1 MIGYVTLDEAKEF
14 IENRY
19 EEVSDTELS
28 KGLYKALDK
37 IESLMIRDS
46 GKSDKQELI
55 FPRID
60 EEKVPDEIKKA
71 QILEAYSIVKDL
83 EDENTGDIEKGIASK
98 SIGDMSISY
107 IANNTNKI
115 GATVFANAQA
125 KNILY
130 KYVRKTY
137 DWS

>member
-1 MIGYVTLDEAKEF
+1 MIGYVSLDEAKEF
-14 IENRY
+14 LKNRY
-19 EEVSDTELS
+19 EEVSEQELS

-37 IESLMIRDS
+37 IESLIVRDS
-46 GKSDKQELI
+46 GKSDTQELI
-55 FPRID
+55 FPRIN
-60 EEKVPDEIKKA
+60 EKEVPSEIKKA
-71 QILEAYSIVKDL
+71 QMLEAYSIVKDV
-83 EDENTGDIEKGIASK
+83 DDDNINDIEKGIASK

-107 IANNTNKI
+107 NSNTSNSI
-115 GATVFANAQA
+115 GSIIFTNAQA

>member
-14 IENRY
+14 IKNRY

-55 FPRID
+55 FPRIN
-60 EEKVPDEIKKA
+60 EKKVPDEIKKA
-71 QILEAYSIVKDL
+71 QILEAYSITKSIND
-83 EDENTGDIEKGIASK
+83 DTSNDIEKGIASK

-107 IANNTNKI
+107 TTNAMNKI
-115 GATVFANAQA
+115 GSIIFANSEA

>member
-1 MIGYVTLDEAKEF
+1 MIGYVSLDEAKEF
-14 IENRY
+14 IRNRY
-19 EEVSDTELS
+19 EEVSEQELS

-37 IESLMIRDS
+37 IESLMIRDG

-55 FPRID
+55 FPRIN
-60 EEKVPDEIKKA
+60 ELKVPDEIKKA
-71 QILEAYSIVKDL
+71 QILEAYSIVKDF
-83 EDENTGDIEKGIASK
+83 EDDNTSDIEKGIVSK

-107 IANNTNKI
+107 NSNKNNQI
-115 GATVFANAQA
+115 GATIFASSQA
-125 KNILY
+125 KSILY

>member
-1 MIGYVTLDEAKEF
+1 MIGYVSLDEAKEF
-14 IENRY
+14 IKNRY
-19 EEVSDTELS
+19 DEVSEQELS

-60 EEKVPDEIKKA
+60 ENKVPDEIKKA

-83 EDENTGDIEKGIASK
+83 DDDNTSDVEKGIASK

-107 IANNTNKI
+107 TTNTINKI
-115 GATVFANAQA
+115 GSIVFANSEA
-125 KNILY
+125 KAILY

>member
-1 MIGYVTLDEAKEF
+1 MIGYVSLDEAKEF
-14 IENRY
+14 LKNRY
-19 EEVSDTELS
+19 EEVSEQELS

-46 GKSDKQELI
+46 GRSETQELI
-55 FPRID
+55 FPRIN
-60 EEKVPDEIKKA
+60 EKKVPDEIKKA
-71 QILEAYSIVKDL
+71 QMLEAYSIVKDV
-83 EDENTGDIEKGIASK
+83 DDDNINDIEKGIASK

-107 IANNTNKI
+107 NSNASNSI
-115 GATVFANAQA
+115 GSIIFANAQA

>member
-1 MIGYVTLDEAKEF
+1 MIGYVSLDEAKEF
-14 IENRY
+14 IKNRY

-37 IESLMIRDS
+37 IESLCIRDS
-46 GKSDKQELI
+46 GKSDTQELI
-55 FPRID
+55 FPRIN
-60 EEKVPDEIKKA
+60 ELKVPDEIKKA
-71 QILEAYSIVKDL
+71 QILEAYSIIKDL
-83 EDENTGDIEKGIASK
+83 DDDNTSDIEKGIASK

-107 IANNTNKI
+107 NNNKNNQI
-115 GATVFANAQA
+115 GATIFVSSQA
-125 KNILY
+125 KTILY

>member
-1 MIGYVTLDEAKEF
+1 MIGYVSLDEAKEF
-14 IENRY
+14 IKNRY
-19 EEVSDTELS
+19 EEVSEQELS

-46 GKSDKQELI
+46 GRNETQELI
-55 FPRID
+55 FPRIN
-60 EEKVPDEIKKA
+60 ESKVPDEIKKA

-83 EDENTGDIEKGIASK
+83 DDDNTSDIEKGIASK

-107 IANNTNKI
+107 NNNKNNQI
-115 GATVFANAQA
+115 GATIFASSQA
-125 KNILY
+125 KSILY

>member
-14 IENRY
+14 IKSRY
-19 EEVSDTELS
+19 EKVSEQELS

-37 IESLMIRDS
+37 IESLCIRDS

-83 EDENTGDIEKGIASK
+83 EDDNTSDIEKGIASK

-107 IANNTNKI
+107 TANNTNKI
-115 GATVFANAQA
+115 GNIVFTSSQA
-125 KNILY
+125 KAIIY

>member
-1 MIGYVTLDEAKEF
+1 MIGYVSLDEAKEF
-14 IENRY
+14 IKNRY
-19 EEVSDTELS
+19 EEVSEQELS

-55 FPRID
+55 FPRIN
-60 EEKVPDEIKKA
+60 ESKVPDEIKKA

-83 EDENTGDIEKGIASK
+83 DDDYTGDIEKGITSR
-98 SIGDMSISY
+98 SISDMSVSY
-107 IANNTNKI
+107 TANNTNKI
-115 GATVFANAQA
+115 GNIVFANSQA
-125 KNILY
+125 KAILY

>member
-14 IENRY
+14 IKNRY
-19 EEVSDTELS
+19 EEVSEQELS

-55 FPRID
+55 FPRIN
-60 EEKVPDEIKKA
+60 ELKVPDEIKKA
-71 QILEAYSIVKDL
+71 QILEAYSITKSIND
-83 EDENTGDIEKGIASK
+83 DTSNDIEKGIASK

-107 IANNTNKI
+107 TTNAMNKI
-115 GATVFANAQA
+115 GSIIFTNSET

-130 KYVRKTY
+130 KYVRRTY